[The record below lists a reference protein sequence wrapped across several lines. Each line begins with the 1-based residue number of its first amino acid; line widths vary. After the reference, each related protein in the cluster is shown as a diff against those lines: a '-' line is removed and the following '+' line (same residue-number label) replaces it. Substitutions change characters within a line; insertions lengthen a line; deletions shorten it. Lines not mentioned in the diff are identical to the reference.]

1 MKPAPFTYHNPGSMD
16 ELAAIMGSVEDVKVL
31 AGGQSLVPML
41 NMRYAQPEHI
51 VDLNRI
57 ADLSGIEDNG
67 DRVAIGA
74 MTRQSALMKSDVIA
88 AKLPI
93 MIDALQW
100 VGHFQTRA
108 RGTIGGS
115 LCHLD
120 PSAELPSICLLY
132 DANLTVHGPEGERQ
146 IPMTEWPLAY
156 MMPNLGEKDVLVKIE
171 IPVWS
176 GDYGYG
182 FQEYARRHGDFAIVA
197 AGALLK
203 LKGDI
208 VEKVA
213 IVLAGAQQVPYR
225 LGEAED
231 YLAGKPLD
239 ANNLS
244 HVSDIA
250 QQQEA
255 MSDAYIESDYRKR
268 LAGVMTRRALE
279 AAIERAGGAKPS

>member
-1 MKPAPFTYHNPGSMD
+1 MKPAPFTYHNPGSLD
-16 ELAAIMGSVEDVKVL
+16 ELVAIMGSVEDVKVL

-57 ADLSGIEDNG
+57 TDLSGIEDKG
-67 DRVAIGA
+67 DVVAIGS

-132 DANLTVHGPEGERQ
+132 EANLTIHGPEGKRQ
-146 IPMTEWPLAY
+146 ISMTEWPLAY
-156 MMPNLGEKDVLVKIE
+156 MMPNLEEKEVLVKIE

-197 AGALLK
+197 AGALLR
-203 LKGDI
+203 LDNNI
-208 VEKVA
+208 VQDVA

-225 LGEAED
+225 LSDAES
-231 YLAGKPLD
+231 YLVGKPLD
-239 ANNLS
+239 AENLS
-244 HVSDIA
+244 HVSGIA
-250 QQQEA
+250 QEQEA

-279 AAIERAGGAKPS
+279 AAAERAGGATPS

>member
-1 MKPAPFTYHNPGSMD
+1 MKPAPFTYHNPGSLD
-16 ELAAIMGSVEDVKVL
+16 ELVAIMGSVEDVKVL

-51 VDLNRI
+51 VDLNKI
-57 ADLSGIEDNG
+57 TDLSGIEDKG
-67 DRVAIGA
+67 DAVAIGS

-132 DANLTVHGPEGERQ
+132 EANLTIHGPEGKRQ
-146 IPMTEWPLAY
+146 ISMTEWPLAY
-156 MMPNLGEKDVLVKIE
+156 MMPNLEEKEVLVKIE

-197 AGALLK
+197 AGALLR
-203 LKGDI
+203 LDNNI
-208 VEKVA
+208 VQDVA

-225 LGEAED
+225 LSDAES
-231 YLAGKPLD
+231 YLVGKPLD
-239 ANNLS
+239 AENLS
-244 HVSDIA
+244 HVSGIA
-250 QQQEA
+250 QEQEA

-279 AAIERAGGAKPS
+279 AAAERAGGATPS